1 MLSGG
6 GQRSNQHLLDC
17 ARTLVNNAVVGE
29 VLADPQ
35 TRCPAERPGRAY
47 SPIPA
52 LSSHREPGLLP
63 ARRPRMTWMTDPH
76 AEQIL
81 RGLYPE
87 QYARW
92 WKVGL
97 RYGFVVLL
105 AGIAA
110 GGTFLKM
117 RPSSPPIA
125 PVTSEV
131 GAAPKTTTFPSLLR
145 ADLPRM
151 GWRNPEVE
159 KMRRLLKSRP
169 RTPKP
174 NTAHHKRLT
183 VHHWAAP
190 APFRRP
196 VLPDVPAQGDWP
208 RTPGRPRR
216 TRTDAA
222 RAGHR
227 AGKACHR
234 RRSAYGRPRGQPSN
248 IRGGSRMRES
258 RTYGSGAARLAA
270 IPAGASP
277 ANTRSPPRVTKLPE
291 AWK

>member
-1 MLSGG
+1 
-6 GQRSNQHLLDC
+6 
-17 ARTLVNNAVVGE
+17 
-29 VLADPQ
+29 
-35 TRCPAERPGRAY
+35 
-47 SPIPA
+47 
-52 LSSHREPGLLP
+52 
-63 ARRPRMTWMTDPH
+63 MTWMTDPH

-87 QYARW
+87 QYAGW

-131 GAAPKTTTFPSLLR
+131 DAAPKTTTFPSLLT

-159 KMRRLLKSRP
+159 KMRGLLKSRP

-174 NTAHHKRLT
+174 DTAHRKRLP
-183 VHHWAAP
+183 VHH
-190 APFRRP
+190 
-196 VLPDVPAQGDWP
+196 
-208 RTPGRPRR
+208 
-216 TRTDAA
+216 
-222 RAGHR
+222 
-227 AGKACHR
+227 
-234 RRSAYGRPRGQPSN
+234 Y
-248 IRGGSRMRES
+248 
-258 RTYGSGAARLAA
+258 
-270 IPAGASP
+270 
-277 ANTRSPPRVTKLPE
+277 
-291 AWK
+291 